1 MAEEPIFFAGPEHEP
16 FTLGEGATGALL
28 IHGFPG
34 TPAELRPLGERLATN
49 GFVASGMLLPGFGPD
64 IARLGEMTRATWLDA
79 TSRAWAE
86 VRAAHEKAVLIGYSM
101 GGALALR
108 LAAEAPPAAL
118 VLLAPFWRLEGWQF
132 KLLPVLKHI
141 TRPFAPFQKADFN
154 DPAVRA
160 QLGGLAPD
168 LDLGDPATQQFLRE
182 QVRLPLGVLD
192 EVRRLGLEA
201 YDVAPKVDTPT
212 LILQGSRDTTVT
224 AANTRQ
230 LAARLPGPTDYRE
243 VPGNHDFVRL
253 TGGYDF
259 TPDVVAF
266 LAGGQ

>member
-16 FTLGEGATGALL
+16 FTLGDGATGALL

-34 TPAELRPLGERLATN
+34 TPAEMRPLGEQLAAN
-49 GFVASGMLLPGFGPD
+49 GIAARGLLLPGFGPD

-79 TSRAWAE
+79 ASRAWAE
-86 VRAAHEKAVLIGYSM
+86 VRAAHETAVLIGYSM

-108 LAAEAPPAAL
+108 LAAAAPPAAL

-132 KLLPVLKHI
+132 KLLPVLKHVI
-141 TRPFAPFQKADFN
+141 RPFAPFQKADFD
-154 DPAVRA
+154 DPAVRG
-160 QLGGLAPD
+160 QLGGLAPGLD
-168 LDLGDPATQQFLRE
+168 LDDPATQQFLRE

-201 YDVAPKVDTPT
+201 YDAAPGVDTPT

-230 LAARLPGPTDYRE
+230 LAARLPGPTHYCE
-243 VPGNHDFVRL
+243 VPGDHDFVRL
-253 TGGYDF
+253 TGDYDF
-259 TPDVVAF
+259 TPDVLAF